1 MANSF
6 SILRKAKLSDMN
18 LKPFPHLVIKECLD
32 HDLYDELSR
41 TYPSDDLI
49 ANLNTDRVPN
59 GLADQNCRNDISA
72 AKAINSR
79 GKIPQIW
86 QDFIDYHISSDFY
99 QEVLSLFGF
108 SIYKYY
114 PWLPRI
120 VGDLRN
126 AGTGIRFD
134 PDTDTQPF
142 SLDCQV
148 GINTPATVKSSV
160 IEAHTDSP
168 KELYA
173 GLLYFKQLSDQANG
187 GDLELYRWKSSKRR
201 KFSQNLAD
209 KRLLKRVGTCKYKA
223 NTLFFFL
230 NTIDSVHGVTPREP
244 SSVSR
249 RLVNIIGEV
258 YNSVPFGLYARESKD
273 DGIIHRIKGKAKSLL
288 AF

>member
-1 MANSF
+1 MSSKL
-6 SILRKAKLSDMN
+6 SILRKAKVSDVRLS
-18 LKPFPHLVIKECLD
+18 PFPHIVINDCLD
-32 HDLYDELSR
+32 RDLYDELSR

-49 ANLNTDRVPN
+49 ANLNIDRVPS
-59 GLADQNCRNDISA
+59 GLADQNRRNDISA

-79 GKIPQIW
+79 ESIPQIW
-86 QDFIDYHISSDFY
+86 QDFIDYHISNDFY
-99 QEVLSLFGF
+99 KEVLNLFGF

-148 GINTPATVKSSV
+148 GINTTATVKSSV

-173 GLLYFKQLSDQANG
+173 GLLYFKQPSDQASG

-209 KRLLKRVGTCKYKA
+209 QSLLQKVGTCKYQA

-244 SSVSR
+244 STVSR
-249 RLVNIIGEV
+249 RLVNVIGEV
-258 YNSVPFGLYARESKD
+258 YNSVPYGLYVRESKD
-273 DGIIHRIKGKAKSLL
+273 ERMIHRIKAKAKSLL